1 MKPMS
6 ADAAIAAIKQEP
18 GFAENVGMILVHNG
32 VVRATSRKDKRAVTA
47 VDVTPD
53 LDRIEALRQEFE
65 NYPGIFRVHAEAR
78 GGHLVPGDDVLLLV
92 VAGDIRENVKAA
104 LAEFLDRVKSEAV
117 SKVEH
122 MAE

>member
-1 MKPMS
+1 MS

-18 GFAENVGMILVHNG
+18 GFTENVGMILVHNG
-32 VVRATSRKDKRAVTA
+32 VVRATSRKDTRAVTA
-47 VDVTPD
+47 VDISVD
-53 LDRIEALRQEFE
+53 LDRVEALRQEFE
-65 NYPGIFRVHAEAR
+65 KYPGIFRVHAEAR
-78 GGHLVPGDDVLLLV
+78 SGTLVPGDDVLLLV

-122 MAE
+122 LVD